1 MVVIFP
7 LEVSRPVSGG
17 LLRVIGAARQ
27 LGPELFIRLLLAAVP
42 DAMLDA
48 ELLVHALDRDAILVQ
63 HFAPSDDVLG
73 QILRVMNCTVGRLPE
88 ANVLLGGFCRVF
100 FSQF

>member
-17 LLRVIGAARQ
+17 LLRVVSSARQ
-27 LGPELFIRLLLAAVP
+27 LGLELFIRLLLAAVP

-48 ELLVHALDRDAILVQ
+48 ALLIHALDGDAILVQ
-63 HFAPSDDVLG
+63 HFAPSNDILG
-73 QILRVMNCTVGRLPE
+73 QILRVMDCTVGSLPE
-88 ANVLLGGFCRVF
+88 ANFLLGILCRVF